1 MFKNLSAKTVLFI
14 AIAIIAYLI
23 LVYACDFLGYIA
35 PALWV
40 LATAVAAIPGAI
52 PIVYLMRLRTNFG
65 ILTLVGI
72 VWAVLLIAS
81 GEVWSWII
89 PIWCIAIAVIADVV
103 RVILGADSKKAVR
116 ISYPIFALMPFGQF
130 INLWLDTDTY
140 SSMAAEEMG
149 SQSYADG
156 LAAFATPLGFISV
169 IAAIIV
175 CGIVGEIITEL
186 GQRRSKTV

>member
-14 AIAIIAYLI
+14 AIAIIAYMI

-35 PALWV
+35 PAMWV
-40 LATAVAAIPGAI
+40 LATAAAAIPGAI
-52 PIVYLMRLRTNFG
+52 PIVYLMKLRRNFG

-89 PIWCIAIAVIADVV
+89 PIWCIAAAVIADIV
-103 RVILGADSKKAVR
+103 RVILGADSKKAMR

-130 INLWLDTDTY
+130 IGLWLDTDTY

-149 SQSYADG
+149 SDSYAEG
-156 LAAFATPLGFISV
+156 LVAFATPVGFIGV
-169 IAAIIV
+169 IAAIIICAV
-175 CGIVGEIITEL
+175 AGEIISEL
-186 GQRRSKTV
+186 SLRRTKTA